1 MGQRRVER
9 DGIRL
14 KNAES
19 FILEFALLA
28 YPLLLVAESVLLAPH
43 YLIITLAMI
52 GGIGSYLLFSRVN
65 YTVLWGLFISLLI
78 GAPFY
83 FIGMPIIAV
92 VFIFVYAF
100 WRMHTNFRLERLLRW
115 NFLLI
120 NTVAFTIFYFITRS
134 YLLKAQAAEVNKTN
148 VLLFILLTLIF
159 IILRYIV
166 VYYLG
171 KQLPNFNLWEASKVF
186 TVIMG
191 AGIATYL
198 LVYFFI
204 ESIRTAI
211 LAVAGFVFGGIF
223 TTIAATITPFIDWV
237 VAYLDYLRY
246 KAYQEMEP
254 PELGYVEFQMDE
266 VRTIPDGAEWSIA
279 IYVTIAVVVL
289 AIIIIVMILRRRNQ
303 EVGPEEVVTH
313 KLRSFGRQKK
323 QVSPRPIYDYS
334 MASNAVRTAYQ
345 NFEKDAHAAK
355 YPRFAG
361 ETVKEWFARMGWGQ
375 SDNLFVTYDKAR
387 YGALS
392 ITEEEGRQF
401 VSELQKINGAYFSKE

>member
-1 MGQRRVER
+1 MEQRRIEG

-14 KNAES
+14 KNVES
-19 FILEFALLA
+19 FILELVLLA
-28 YPLLLVAESVLLAPH
+28 YPLLLVAESVLVGPH
-43 YLIITLAMI
+43 YLIIALAMV
-52 GGIGSYLLFSRVN
+52 GGIGSYLLFDKIS
-65 YTVLWGLFISLLI
+65 YSVLWGLFMSLLI
-78 GAPFY
+78 GVPFY
-83 FIGMPIIAV
+83 FVGMPIVAV
-92 VFIFVYAF
+92 VLIFVYVF
-100 WRMHTNFRLERLLRW
+100 WRMHTNFGLDRLFRW

-120 NTVAFTIFYFITRS
+120 NTVIFTILYFITRS
-134 YLLKAQAAEVNKTN
+134 YLLKAQATEVNKTN
-148 VLLFILLTLIF
+148 VLLFVLLTALF
-159 IILRYIV
+159 IILRYTV

-171 KQLPNFNLWEASKVF
+171 KRLPNFNLWEASKVF
-186 TVIMG
+186 TMIMG
-191 AGIATYL
+191 AGIVTYL

-223 TTIAATITPFIDWV
+223 TTIAAAVTPFIDWV

-254 PELGYVEFQMDE
+254 ELGEAEFQMDE
-266 VRTIPDGAEWSIA
+266 VRTIPEGEESSIG

-289 AIIIIVMILRRRNQ
+289 AIIIVVMILRRRNQ

-323 QVSPRPIYDYS
+323 QVASKPDYDYS
-334 MASNAVRTAYQ
+334 MATNAVRTAYQ

-361 ETVKEWFARMGWGQ
+361 ETVKEWFSRMGWGQ
-375 SDNLFVTYDKAR
+375 KEHLFVTYDKAR
-387 YGALS
+387 YGDLS

-401 VSELQKINGAYFSKE
+401 VKELKKITKTYISKE